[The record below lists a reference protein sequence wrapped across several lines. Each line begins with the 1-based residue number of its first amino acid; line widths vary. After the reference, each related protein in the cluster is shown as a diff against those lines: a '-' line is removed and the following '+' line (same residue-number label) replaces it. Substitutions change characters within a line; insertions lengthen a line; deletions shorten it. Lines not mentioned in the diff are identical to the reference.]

1 MQHQA
6 YYDLLQKKK
15 IKYINMRGR
24 EQQINCNTLKV
35 QEYRNHNLPQQHQP
49 MEQKLEINLPRAH
62 YLADNQP

>member
-6 YYDLLQKKK
+6 YYDFPQKKK

-49 MEQKLEINLPRAH
+49 MEQK
-62 YLADNQP
+62 